1 MSLTIESLSKQ
12 AIELQKQVEAAS
24 NMMHQS
30 AGALALV
37 RTQIAQ
43 LQKEQ
48 QEQAAK
54 EAQENEQADNEA
66 AE

>member
-1 MSLTIESLSKQ
+1 MSLTIESLSTQ
-12 AIELQKQVEAAS
+12 AIQLQKQVEAAN

-54 EAQENEQADNEA
+54 EMQEHEQADNEA